1 MSCGA
6 LEWRV
11 ARGACSRVEV
21 TCLSSAF
28 FRARVRL
35 ICRGNL
41 SHLASPLLHSD
52 YSQSTQTLVPPPH
65 FLLRWCLYNFLLC
78 CWCTVQWQG
87 GARRGHQ
94 YHHLSGFCLH
104 WVYRLIFTHAHTH
117 IHIQTYT
124 PISKPT
130 AITPLAEN
138 CDHPYLPIC
147 LPPSVSLLLH
157 SSASTPRSNRDWK
170 CPASSPSSLRQIQ
183 SRPHMPIP

>member
-11 ARGACSRVEV
+11 ARVCSRVEV
-21 TCLSSAF
+21 TCLSPAF
-28 FRARVRL
+28 SRARVRL

-41 SHLASPLLHSD
+41 SHLASPLLHSH
-52 YSQSTQTLVPPPH
+52 YSPLVPPPH
-65 FLLRWCLYNFLLC
+65 FLLRWCLYNSFFVAGAQC
-78 CWCTVQWQG
+78 G
-87 GARRGHQ
+87 GREVPVGVINIII
-94 YHHLSGFCLH
+94 YLSPLG
-104 WVYRLIFTHAHTH
+104 ISTH
-117 IHIQTYT
+117 IHTRTHTHTQTYT

-138 CDHPYLPIC
+138 CDHPYLSIC
-147 LPPSVSLLLH
+147 PPPSVSLLLH

-170 CPASSPSSLRQIQ
+170 CSASSPSSLRQIQ

>member
-11 ARGACSRVEV
+11 ARGACSRVVV

-28 FRARVRL
+28 FRGRVRL

-78 CWCTVQWQG
+78 CWCSEVAG
-87 GARRGHQ
+87 RCP
-94 YHHLSGFCLH
+94 SGSSISSSICLH
-104 WVYRLIFTHAHTH
+104 WVYRHIFTHAHTH
-117 IHIQTYT
+117 THIQTYF

-147 LPPSVSLLLH
+147 PPPSVSLLLH

>member
-11 ARGACSRVEV
+11 ARVCSRVEV

-41 SHLASPLLHSD
+41 SHLASPLLHSH
-52 YSQSTQTLVPPPH
+52 YSPLVPPPH

-94 YHHLSGFCLH
+94 YHHLSVSIG
-104 WVYRLIFTHAHTH
+104 YIDTYSHTH
-117 IHIQTYT
+117 THTFSLIQTYS

-147 LPPSVSLLLH
+147 PPPSVSLLLH

-170 CPASSPSSLRQIQ
+170 CSASSPSSLRQIQ